1 MVGGNSTP
9 VSRYALVIRS
19 TAPWVRIGP
28 MPGSKPDRK
37 STRLNS
43 SHVENSYAV
52 FCLKKKK
59 GTARSAREPAG
70 LDPRRQRCVYRGRRQ
85 KQRLV
90 TYDDKLDHYACPH
103 EQHIDPVGLLVG
115 KL

>member
-59 GTARSAREPAG
+59 GRGEDDMRKSPLLGGGQCRPQATSTNERLARAPAG
-70 LDPRRQRCVYRGRRQ
+70 HLGQVRM
-85 KQRLV
+85 KHRLYWH
-90 TYDDKLDHYACPH
+90 TRHADRMP
-103 EQHIDPVGLLVG
+103 G
-115 KL
+115 